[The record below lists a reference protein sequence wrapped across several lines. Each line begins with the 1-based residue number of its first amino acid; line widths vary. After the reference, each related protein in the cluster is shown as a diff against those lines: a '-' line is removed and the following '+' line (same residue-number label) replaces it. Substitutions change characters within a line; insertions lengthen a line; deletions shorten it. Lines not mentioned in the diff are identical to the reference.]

1 MENKYQSLLGEASV
15 SKLIWKMSI
24 PSIIGVMAYNIYN
37 IIDTIYV
44 AKGVGTNA
52 AGGLAVSFPLFL
64 FLSAV
69 TTTLGSGAA
78 SVMSRAFGE
87 KDYEKANKTAANTIG
102 LFYFIAIL
110 VTIFG
115 LIFLNQLLY
124 AMGVMDS
131 LLPYAKSYTRIILIG
146 AVTSTAFSSL
156 IRAEGSSKYAMYVW
170 VIPMLTNIILDPVFI
185 FGFQMGVSG
194 AAVATVIAQC
204 VSVVMSIY
212 YFFLSGKSS
221 LKIKLRHFIP
231 NGKILQEIVFIGM
244 PSFVQMFGYSIS
256 IIIINQILKK
266 YGGDL
271 SISTYGIVSKIN
283 TFLII
288 PMNGI
293 LQGIQPIIGYNY
305 GAQKKQRVWETIKR
319 ASFITGIYG
328 AVISLSLIVLA
339 EPIMYIFTSDP
350 AVIRMGSYILKIIN
364 IGILFSGIQSI
375 QSTYFQA
382 VGKKLASLIL
392 SLCNYILCFIPVTLI
407 MSGIYEL
414 NGVWYSFPISTIMS
428 LFIST
433 IFLINS
439 LRKELYESGEITTDN
454 E

>member
-1 MENKYQSLLGEASV
+1 MEISMENKYQSLLGEASV

-37 IIDTIYV
+37 IIDTIFV

-87 KDYEKANKTAANTIG
+87 KDYEKANKTAANTFG

-110 VTIFG
+110 ITIFG
-115 LIFLNQLLY
+115 LIFLDQLLY
-124 AMGVMDS
+124 AMGVTDS
-131 LLPYAKSYTRIILIG
+131 LLPYAKSFTRIILIG

-185 FGFQMGVSG
+185 FGFHMGVTG

-204 VSVVMSIY
+204 VSVVMSIN

-221 LKIKLRHFIP
+221 LNIKLRHFIP
-231 NGKILQEIVFIGM
+231 NGKILQEIIFIGM
-244 PSFVQMFGYSIS
+244 PSFIQMFGYSIS
-256 IIIINQILKK
+256 IIIINHILKK

-293 LQGIQPIIGYNY
+293 VQGIQPIIGYNY

-319 ASFITGIYG
+319 ASLITGIYG
-328 AVISLSLIVLA
+328 VVISLSLIVLA

-350 AVIRMGSYILKIIN
+350 AVTRMGSNILKIIN
-364 IGILFSGIQSI
+364 LGILFSGIQSI

-392 SLCNYILCFIPVTLI
+392 SLCNYILCFIPITLI
-407 MSGIYEL
+407 MSRIYGL
-414 NGVWYSFPISTIMS
+414 DGVWYSFPISTIIS
-428 LFIST
+428 FFIST
-433 IFLINS
+433 ILLIYS
-439 LRKELYESGEITTDN
+439 LRKEL
-454 E
+454 

>member
-1 MENKYQSLLGEASV
+1 MGNKNQTLLGEASIG
-15 SKLIWKMSI
+15 KLIWKMSI

-37 IIDTIYV
+37 IIDTIFI

-64 FLSAV
+64 FLAAV

-87 KDYEKANKTAANTIG
+87 KDYEKANKTAANTFV
-102 LFYFIAIL
+102 LFYVIALL

-115 LIFLNQLLY
+115 LVFLNQLLY
-124 AMGVMDS
+124 AMGVTNA
-131 LLPYAKSYTRIILIG
+131 LLPYARNYTRIILIG
-146 AVTSTAFSSL
+146 AVTSTAYSSL

-170 VIPMLTNIILDPVFI
+170 VIPMLMNIILDPIFI
-185 FGFQMGVSG
+185 FGFHMGVTG

-212 YFFLSGKSS
+212 YFFLSGQSS

-231 NGKILQEIVFIGM
+231 NGKILQEIIFIGM
-244 PSFVQMFGYSIS
+244 PSFIQMFGYSIS

-293 LQGIQPIIGYNY
+293 VQGIQPIIGYNY
-305 GAQKKQRVWETIKR
+305 GAQKKQRVRETMKK
-319 ASFITGIYG
+319 ASFITGLYG
-328 AVISLSLIVLA
+328 IIISLSLIVLA

-350 AVIRMGSYILKIIN
+350 AVIRMGSYILKIILNYSWQCRKN
-364 IGILFSGIQSI
+364 ILPTVLPS
-375 QSTYFQA
+375 
-382 VGKKLASLIL
+382 KL
-392 SLCNYILCFIPVTLI
+392 
-407 MSGIYEL
+407 
-414 NGVWYSFPISTIMS
+414 
-428 LFIST
+428 
-433 IFLINS
+433 IFV
-439 LRKELYESGEITTDN
+439 DN
-454 E
+454 